1 MENIQNN
8 LFQPVLPAF
17 YNLKLISVKKVQKKL
32 ERFRRG
38 EEEERREVLSLKE
51 VEDLLT
57 GLQRGK

>member
-1 MENIQNN
+1 MEHIQKN

>member
-1 MENIQNN
+1 M
-8 LFQPVLPAF
+8 LPAF

>member
-1 MENIQNN
+1 MEHIQKK
-8 LFQPVLPAF
+8 LFLPVLPAF